1 MNLNERE
8 RKIAMAVGGLVVA
21 ALLYWVVYQ
30 PYAAARAAVL
40 SDLSEVNTNLKHADM
55 VFARQN
61 VLRPVWAD
69 MQKGGL
75 NVDPA
80 QAERQTLE
88 ALNLWARTTGFTLV
102 TYKPDRTTQDGTFN
116 VVGISASGTGSM
128 PTAARMLAA
137 IETAGIPI
145 RVNDMTITP
154 QKEGTDDLSVR
165 FSLSAL
171 CQPPADTAPKPAAG
185 SSSPTGNGGKSS

>member
-1 MNLNERE
+1 MNLNAREKKIAIGVLAAVVFLILYYVAFQPYSDARAQVVTDLTNVRGQLEHADSTFSRE
-8 RKIAMAVGGLVVA
+8 RK
-21 ALLYWVVYQ
+21 
-30 PYAAARAAVL
+30 
-40 SDLSEVNTNLKHADM
+40 
-55 VFARQN
+55 
-61 VLRPVWAD
+61 LRPVWND

-88 ALNLWARTTGFTLV
+88 ALNVWAHDAGLTLV
-102 TYKPDRTTQDGTFN
+102 TYKPERTTQEGTFQ

-128 PTAARMLAA
+128 PQVARMLAS
-137 IETAGIPI
+137 IETAGIPV

-154 QKEGTDDLSVR
+154 SKEGTDDLTVR

-171 CQPPADTAPKPAAG
+171 CQPPAAPTAKPNA
-185 SSSPTGNGGKSS
+185 TTNGGQSS